1 MHRRRRSCRV
11 VFLGG
16 PKVYACKNWS
26 SPRGGEIINPPG
38 GEIILRKV
46 HPADNEGGFIVG
58 NYFTLKRVFS
68 FVNENTINP
77 LNILFEIISGGDQGG
92 GA

>member
-46 HPADNEGGFIVG
+46 HPADNEGGGLHRRKLFYPQESIIV
-58 NYFTLKRVFS
+58 S
-68 FVNENTINP
+68 
-77 LNILFEIISGGDQGG
+77 
-92 GA
+92 

>member
-38 GEIILRKV
+38 GEIILSKV
-46 HPADNEGGFIVG
+46 HPADNEGGG
-58 NYFTLKRVFS
+58 S
-68 FVNENTINP
+68 
-77 LNILFEIISGGDQGG
+77 S
-92 GA
+92 